1 MFKKKE
7 KKEKKPTLKDKKL
20 LEKKKASEKNEEEV
34 QEQKQE
40 TISDRLKKQKAVK
53 PKKERFEVV
62 KMWVYYIGSMIA
74 KDRGT
79 IPSNIGNKILITSN
93 MYITKLYLSSIIQIT
108 QAGLNVPIT
117 TVQELTRYL
126 RDKKCGAV
134 VDATFKRQR
143 MDLSIN
149 DSGLTSRK
157 RTWKNTMDKDYITDK
172 QKEISARCLY
182 TTDLL
187 ESGEQLCYTRV
198 YITLRAK
205 TGSELKRA
213 ETLAGQFFAQSS
225 IVYLPITSN
234 VKDTLEF
241 MSILSDKYSRE
252 VKDAKALVTSDLTL
266 AQMVIKVYGSV

>member
-149 DSGLTSRK
+149 DSGLNLNLFLFS
-157 RTWKNTMDKDYITDK
+157 
-172 QKEISARCLY
+172 
-182 TTDLL
+182 
-187 ESGEQLCYTRV
+187 QL
-198 YITLRAK
+198 
-205 TGSELKRA
+205 
-213 ETLAGQFFAQSS
+213 SS
-225 IVYLPITSN
+225 
-234 VKDTLEF
+234 
-241 MSILSDKYSRE
+241 
-252 VKDAKALVTSDLTL
+252 
-266 AQMVIKVYGSV
+266 